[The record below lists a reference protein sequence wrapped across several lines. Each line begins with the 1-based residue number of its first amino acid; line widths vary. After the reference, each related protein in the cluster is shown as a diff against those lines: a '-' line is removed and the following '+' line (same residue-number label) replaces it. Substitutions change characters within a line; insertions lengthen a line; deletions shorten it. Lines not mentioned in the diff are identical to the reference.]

1 MLPLRTTTNGT
12 QAFCKEAV
20 IWKYLK
26 HPNVLPLLGVTT
38 TPPQL
43 ISKWVCGG
51 NLLGYVKKH
60 PDVDPL
66 RLVGVPS
73 LVIAQC
79 VIPLPV
85 VRHH

>member
-43 ISKWVCGG
+43 ISKWVSGG
-51 NLLGYVKKH
+51 NLPGYVQQH
-60 PDVDPL
+60 PDADQL

-73 LVIAQC
+73 LVIVQR
-79 VIPLPV
+79 IILLPA